1 MSIRTEQATS
11 FSLRSAIVGAPPV
24 TAPAPVPPAPV
35 AAPVANPG
43 LQFKIGQSVAQPT
56 TPVAQNQPHHVA
68 AALAKITRVAT
79 EQKNAQPVAT
89 RPQPQQQNR
98 VLAAGWVSGNANG
111 GHQELLRM
119 RAQIDSLNAKALV
132 DGKKLAAAEARIS
145 QANKLLTERAELVAK
160 LKRAES
166 SMAANKETE
175 RALRAEIARVS
186 AAKPENGFE
195 EKLKLFQ
202 DKESDAQK
210 KIAELEAQAAANLSD
225 VENAFRSR
233 IAELETA
240 AAESTDTSAL
250 RARIAELETESTDTS
265 ALRARIAELET
276 ESTDTSALR
285 ARIAELE
292 TESTDTSAL
301 RARIAEL
308 EPVSTDTSA
317 LRARIAELQKEAD
330 EQYSALLRETSANKQ
345 LAQRLDDLGSDLVLA
360 KQETLDLKT
369 LLDAAH
375 TSLKTDQTAANV
387 QSKLDEFEA
396 KERQLQS
403 ELRALRERNIA
414 LVANTTHYDSNGV
427 SDYSLDLTER
437 QLCERACAK
446 TPSTERPLNKI
457 LGDAQVG
464 VHRLGRESIEALHTS
479 APTEDPNVNSLIKAV
494 SEDVLAAISS
504 ARTSWLE
511 AKGMS
516 NEEIRADFAKLR
528 GD

>member
-79 EQKNAQPVAT
+79 EHKNAQPVAT

-265 ALRARIAELET
+265 ALRARIAELE
-276 ESTDTSALR
+276 
-285 ARIAELE
+285 
-292 TESTDTSAL
+292 
-301 RARIAEL
+301 
-308 EPVSTDTSA
+308 PVKSEKGV

-330 EQYSALLRETSANKQ
+330 EQYSALLRETNANKQ